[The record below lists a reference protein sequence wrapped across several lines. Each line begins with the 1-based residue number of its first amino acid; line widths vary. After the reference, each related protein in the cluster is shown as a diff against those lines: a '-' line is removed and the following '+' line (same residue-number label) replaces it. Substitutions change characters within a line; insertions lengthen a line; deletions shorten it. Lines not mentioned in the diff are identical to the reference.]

1 MTALATG
8 LALLPLVV
16 SGQKPGHEVEYPLA
30 VVIMGGLITS
40 TLLNLFFLPSLYLKF
55 GQRNAAESGEI

>member
-1 MTALATG
+1 
-8 LALLPLVV
+8 
-16 SGQKPGHEVEYPLA
+16 
-30 VVIMGGLITS
+30 MGGLITS